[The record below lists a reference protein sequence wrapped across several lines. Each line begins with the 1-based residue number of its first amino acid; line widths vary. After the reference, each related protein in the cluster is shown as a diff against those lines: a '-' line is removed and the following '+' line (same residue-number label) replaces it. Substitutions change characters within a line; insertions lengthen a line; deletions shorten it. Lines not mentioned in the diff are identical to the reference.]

1 MANAKINLF
10 EGGRKSPPTKKRRY
24 RFFSIRTAF
33 ILFALAPALIHL
45 LVFWL
50 GVQVESIRMAF
61 TDINTEKLGLGNFE
75 WVLNALKNPRE
86 PLGEGFKNT
95 LIFFTMS
102 VCMMPVSLFT
112 VYLIYKKC
120 FMSNLLRI
128 LIYLPGAISGM
139 MMPLLFKNIIRSD
152 FVRELFGGADLL
164 GVQYALKTI
173 LTYDI
178 WMALGSNLVIWLG
191 AMGRIP
197 PDVIEYGKLDGIGP
211 LKEFIH
217 IILPLIWPT
226 FVTMLTLQ
234 IIGIFGSS
242 GSVMIFTEGKNGTY
256 TISYWLYDVVYNRAS
271 AQMQRLAVA
280 AGLLLT
286 VVSIPIVIIGRLIMN
301 KFGEA
306 VEY

>member
-1 MANAKINLF
+1 MVNAKTNLL
-10 EGGRKSPPTKKRRY
+10 EGEQKLPQNKKRKY
-24 RFFSIRTAF
+24 KILSIRSAF
-33 ILFALAPALIHL
+33 IMFALAPALIHL

-50 GVQVESIRMAF
+50 GVQIESIKMAF
-61 TDINTEKLGLGNFE
+61 TDVNTEKFGIGNFE
-75 WVLNALKNPRE
+75 WVFNALKNPRE
-86 PLGEGFKNT
+86 PLGEGLKNT
-95 LIFFTMS
+95 IIFFTMGI
-102 VCMMPVSLFT
+102 CMMPVSLFT

-120 FMSNLLRI
+120 FLSNLLRI

-152 FVRELFGGADLL
+152 FVRGFFGGADLL

-173 LTYDI
+173 LIYDI

-191 AMGRIP
+191 AMGRVPLDI
-197 PDVIEYGKLDGIGP
+197 IEYGKLDGIGP
-211 LKEFIH
+211 IKEFIH

-234 IIGIFGSS
+234 IIGIFGAS

-271 AQMQRLAVA
+271 AQMQSLAVA
-280 AGLLLT
+280 TGLLLT
-286 VVSIPIVIIGRLIMN
+286 VISIPIVIIGRIIMN